1 MMKKAQ
7 EELSKETDIVG
18 MIRSRRFFDL
28 AIEHLLK
35 PSIHQHLKVASRY
48 KEIVESASIEL
59 DNLPLKKRI

>member
-18 MIRSRRFFDL
+18 MIRSRRFFNT
-28 AIEHLLK
+28 AIEHLMK
-35 PSIHQHLKVASRY
+35 PSVHQHLKVASRF